1 MITQRMGLEFTW
13 PAVSSDFRCGERG
26 VNTATTLFA
35 NAGERVGSEP
45 VTALRPPSISFV
57 NPVIVAAIAFVA
69 GAGMTALIIWLAWRE
84 RPSWTDPL
92 SEPEPVTVP
101 HDVAEVLAAV
111 RSSAIVVGPQD
122 EVIQAT
128 GQARTLGLVRGSRL
142 INRELLGLTRSARR
156 DRGIL
161 DTELQ
166 LGSGSGSSSLQAT
179 VAPVGSDLIV
189 VLVEDKTAERRVE
202 DTRRDFVANVSHEL
216 KTPIGAVSLLA
227 EALEDSPDDPEA
239 VRRFANRLSV
249 EARRLSLLVGQII
262 ELSRLQAD
270 DPLLR
275 PSVVAVDRVL
285 ASAVDLRRV
294 DAEKRGVTLT
304 VAGESGLTVLG
315 SDRQLTTAIGNLV
328 ENAVVY
334 SDQGARVVVAA
345 NLDEPHGEASVE
357 ITVSDNGIG
366 ISQADLDR
374 IFERFYRVDYAR
386 SRDNGGT
393 GLGLS
398 IVKHVAAAHRG
409 EVSVWSRPGRGST
422 FTIRI
427 PTHPD
432 STRPDSTHPDEVVE
446 PLSGRATGDDPL
458 RPLAGATASP
468 TPSTPLPASTR
479 RTQETT
485 R

>member
-1 MITQRMGLEFTW
+1 MNSEATL
-13 PAVSSDFRCGERG
+13 SS
-26 VNTATTLFA
+26 V
-35 NAGERVGSEP
+35 VGQQVGREQGTRLP
-45 VTALRPPSISFV
+45 RPSISFV
-57 NPVIVAAIAFVA
+57 NPVIVVAIAFVA
-69 GAGMTALIIWLAWRE
+69 GAGLTALIIWLAWRE
-84 RPSWTDPL
+84 RPAFTDPL

-101 HDVAEVLAAV
+101 PDVAEVLAAV

-122 EVIQAT
+122 EVVQASA
-128 GQARTLGLVRGSRL
+128 QARTLGLVRGSRL
-142 INRELLGLTRSARR
+142 INRELLALTRTVRR

-161 DTELQ
+161 NAELQ
-166 LGSGSGSSSLQAT
+166 LGSRSGSSCLVAT
-179 VAPVGSDLIV
+179 VAPVGTDLIV
-189 VLVEDKTAERRVE
+189 VLADDKTAERRVE

-239 VRRFANRLSV
+239 VRRFANRLSI

-262 ELSRLQAD
+262 DLSRLQAD
-270 DPLLR
+270 DPLLS
-275 PSVVAVDRVL
+275 PAVVAVDRVL

-294 DAEKRGVTLT
+294 DAERRGVTLT

-345 NLDEPHGEASVE
+345 NRDVSGGESIVE

-366 ISQADLDR
+366 ISPADLDR

-386 SRDNGGT
+386 SRDDGGT

-422 FTIRI
+422 FTITI
-427 PTHPD
+427 PSYVDQLSPRPVGSGSDADVDFDVDQSGPD
-432 STRPDSTHPDEVVE
+432 GLLTP
-446 PLSGRATGDDPL
+446 A
-458 RPLAGATASP
+458 
-468 TPSTPLPASTR
+468 PSTPSMPLMASTP

>member
-1 MITQRMGLEFTW
+1 M
-13 PAVSSDFRCGERG
+13 
-26 VNTATTLFA
+26 
-35 NAGERVGSEP
+35 
-45 VTALRPPSISFV
+45 
-57 NPVIVAAIAFVA
+57 
-69 GAGMTALIIWLAWRE
+69 
-84 RPSWTDPL
+84 
-92 SEPEPVTVP
+92 
-101 HDVAEVLAAV
+101 
-111 RSSAIVVGPQD
+111 
-122 EVIQAT
+122 
-128 GQARTLGLVRGSRL
+128 
-142 INRELLGLTRSARR
+142 
-156 DRGIL
+156 
-161 DTELQ
+161 
-166 LGSGSGSSSLQAT
+166 
-179 VAPVGSDLIV
+179 
-189 VLVEDKTAERRVE
+189 
-202 DTRRDFVANVSHEL
+202 
-216 KTPIGAVSLLA
+216 SLLA
-227 EALEDSPDDPEA
+227 EASEDSPDDPEA

-270 DPLLR
+270 DPLLS

-285 ASAVDLRRV
+285 AAAVDLRRV

-345 NLDEPHGEASVE
+345 NLDESDGEASVE